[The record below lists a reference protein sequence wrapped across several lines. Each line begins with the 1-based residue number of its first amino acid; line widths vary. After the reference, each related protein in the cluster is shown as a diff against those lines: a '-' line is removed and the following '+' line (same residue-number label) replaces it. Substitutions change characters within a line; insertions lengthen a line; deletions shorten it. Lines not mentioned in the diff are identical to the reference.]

1 MRYAWIKDHAGD
13 YPVAIL
19 CHVLDVGTSGYY
31 DWLGREPSSR
41 QQRRERIAAA
51 AQKSYH
57 DSNRIYGY
65 RKVHEDVVQE
75 AKIDCCLETVRCVL
89 AEKGLF
95 SRVKR
100 RFVVT
105 TDSNHNQ
112 PVADNLLD
120 RDFTASAPNRKWT
133 ADITYIPT
141 AEGWLYLSAIMD
153 LYSRRIVG
161 WSMSANIDAELVC
174 DALQMAVLQR
184 QPDDGLMHHSDRGR
198 QYTAGDFVKLLNE
211 HKITCSMSRK
221 GNCWD
226 NAMMESF
233 FGSLKTEWT
242 FNKSYKTRAEAMQDV
257 FKYVEVFYNRKR
269 RHASLGYVSPAAY
282 EECYEATVTQAA

>member
-1 MRYAWIKDHAGD
+1 MRYAWIKDRAGD
-13 YPVAIL
+13 YPITLL
-19 CHVLDVGTSGYY
+19 CRTLDVSTGGYY
-31 DWLGREPSSR
+31 DWRTRKPSTR
-41 QQRRERIAAA
+41 QQRREQIAMAA
-51 AQKSYH
+51 RKFYH

-65 RKVHEDVVQE
+65 RKVHKDVVQE
-75 AKIDCCLETVRCVL
+75 AKIDCCRETVRRVL
-89 AEKGLF
+89 AEKSLF

-105 TDSNHNQ
+105 TDSNHHQ

-133 ADITYIPT
+133 ADITYIAT
-141 AEGWLYLSAIMD
+141 GEGWLYLSAVMD

-161 WSMSANIDAELVC
+161 WSMSAHLDAKLVC
-174 DALQMAVLQR
+174 DALRMALLQR
-184 QPDDGLMHHSDRGR
+184 KPDEGLMHHSDRGV
-198 QYTAGDFVKLLNE
+198 QYTAGDFVKLLDKY
-211 HKITCSMSRK
+211 KIICSMSRK

-226 NAMMESF
+226 NAAMESF
-233 FGSLKTEWT
+233 FGSLKTEWA
-242 FNKSYKTRAEAMQDV
+242 FGKSYKTRAEAMQDV

-282 EECYEATVTQAA
+282 EKLFESTVNQAA

>member
-1 MRYAWIKDHAGD
+1 VRYAWIKDHASN

-19 CHVLDVGTSGYY
+19 CHTLDVSVSGYY
-31 DWLGREPSSR
+31 GWLVRKPSVR
-41 QQRRERIAAA
+41 QQRREQIASAA
-51 AQKSYH
+51 RKSYQ

-65 RKVHEDVVQE
+65 RKVHKDVVQE
-75 AKIDCCLETVRCVL
+75 AKIDCCLETVRRVL

-95 SRVKR
+95 SKVKR
-100 RFVVT
+100 QFVVT

-112 PVADNLLD
+112 AVADNLLD
-120 RDFTASAPNRKWT
+120 RNFTASAPNLKWT

-141 AEGWLYLSAIMD
+141 AEGWLYLSSVMD

-161 WSMSANIDAELVC
+161 WSMSANIDSELVC
-174 DALQMAVLQR
+174 DALRMAVLQR
-184 QPDDGLMHHSDRGR
+184 KPAAGLMHHSDRGV
-198 QYTAGDFVKLLNE
+198 QYTADNFVDLLEE
-211 HKITCSMSRK
+211 HKITCSMSRR

-226 NAMMESF
+226 NAVMESF

-242 FNKSYKTRAEAMQDV
+242 FDKSYKTRAEAMQDI

-269 RHASLGYVSPAAY
+269 RHASLGYLSPAAY
-282 EECYEATVTQAA
+282 EELYEATVTQAA

>member
-1 MRYAWIKDHAGD
+1 MRYAWIKGHAGN

-19 CHVLDVGTSGYY
+19 CRTLAVSVSGYY
-31 DWLGREPSSR
+31 SWLGRKPSAQ
-41 QQRRERIAAA
+41 QQRRQRIAAA
-51 AQKSYH
+51 AGKFYH

-65 RKVHEDVVQE
+65 RKVHKDVVQE
-75 AKIDCCLETVRCVL
+75 AKIDCCLETVRRVL

-95 SRVKR
+95 SKVKR

-112 PVADNLLD
+112 PVADNLLE
-120 RDFTASAPNRKWT
+120 RDFTADAPNLKWT

-141 AEGWLYLSAIMD
+141 AEGWLYLSAVMD

-161 WSMSANIDAELVC
+161 WSMSADIDAGLVC
-174 DALQMAVLQR
+174 DALRMALLQR
-184 QPDDGLMHHSDRGR
+184 RPDEGLMHHSDRGV
-198 QYTAGDFVKLLNE
+198 QYTAGDFAKLLDE
-211 HKITCSMSRK
+211 HKIICSMSRK

-226 NAMMESF
+226 NAVMESF
-233 FGSLKTEWT
+233 FGSLKTEWM
-242 FNKSYKTRAEAMQDV
+242 FGKSYKTRAEAKQDV

-269 RHASLGYVSPAAY
+269 RHASLGYLSPAAY
-282 EECYEATVTQAA
+282 EELYESTVNQAA

>member
-1 MRYAWIKDHAGD
+1 MRYAWIKDHAGN
-13 YPVAIL
+13 YPVVIL
-19 CHVLDVGTSGYY
+19 CSTLDVSVSGYY
-31 DWLGREPSSR
+31 DWLGRAPSAR
-41 QQRRERIAAA
+41 QQRRQRIAAA
-51 AQKSYH
+51 ADKFYH

-65 RKVHEDVVQE
+65 RKVHKDVVQE
-75 AKIDCCLETVRCVL
+75 AKIDCCLETVRRVL
-89 AEKGLF
+89 AEKGLY
-95 SRVKR
+95 SKVKR

-120 RDFTASAPNRKWT
+120 RDFAASAPNRKWT

-141 AEGWLYLSAIMD
+141 VEGWLYLAAVMD

-174 DALQMAVLQR
+174 DALRMALLQR
-184 QPDDGLMHHSDRGR
+184 QPDDGLMHHSDRGV
-198 QYTAGDFVKLLNE
+198 QYTADDFVKLLNE
-211 HKITCSMSRK
+211 HKITCSMSRR

-226 NAMMESF
+226 NAVMESF

-242 FNKSYKTRAEAMQDV
+242 FDKSYKTRAEAMQDI

-269 RHASLGYVSPAAY
+269 RHASLGYLSPAAY
-282 EECYEATVTQAA
+282 EKLYEATVTQAA

>member
-1 MRYAWIKDHAGD
+1 MRYAWIKDHAGN

-19 CHVLDVGTSGYY
+19 CHTLDVSVSGYY
-31 DWLGREPSSR
+31 DWLGRKPSSR
-41 QQRRERIAAA
+41 QQRREQIAAA
-51 AQKSYH
+51 AGKSYH

-65 RKVHEDVVQE
+65 RKVHKDVVQE
-75 AKIDCCLETVRCVL
+75 AKIDCCLETVRRVL

-105 TDSNHNQ
+105 TDSKHNQ
-112 PVADNLLD
+112 PVAENLLD
-120 RDFTASAPNRKWT
+120 RDFAGSAPNRKWT

-141 AEGWLYLSAIMD
+141 AEGWLYLSAVMD

-161 WSMSANIDAELVC
+161 WSMSADIDAELVC
-174 DALQMAVLQR
+174 DALRMAVLQR

-226 NAMMESF
+226 NAVMESF

-242 FNKSYKTRAEAMQDV
+242 LGKSYKTRAEAMQDI

-282 EECYEATVTQAA
+282 EELYESMVTQAA